1 MGRHVRWL
9 TPVVLAGSLF
19 AVWGGLGVS
28 AQTGKASHAAAPRSS
43 HATGPLAS
51 KVAPA
56 QPGPVSG
63 AKTLRVS
70 LISQNSDLVAVG
82 PGFVAVDSPITINC
96 PVASCTFEVDQN
108 LQASTAVANNRWAI
122 CTQLDGSFMAEPL
135 CPFLGK
141 LPSDGSYQAGTFVQT
156 ATHVATGVHT
166 VQTFIY
172 TDFGGNRSIYAMVYR
187 VYTP

>member
-1 MGRHVRWL
+1 MSDDASYEPLSQVDPPPVTGSPPSHVSLPGSPRRGTVQVRH
-9 TPVVLAGSLF
+9 TTA
-19 AVWGGLGVS
+19 
-28 AQTGKASHAAAPRSS
+28 
-43 HATGPLAS
+43 
-51 KVAPA
+51 
-56 QPGPVSG
+56 PVSG

-82 PGFVAVDSPITINC
+82 PGFVAVDSPITISC

-108 LQASTAVANNRWAI
+108 LQASTTVANNRWAI
-122 CTQLDGSFMAEPL
+122 CTQLDGSFMSEPS
-135 CPFLGK
+135 CPYLGK

-156 ATHVATGVHT
+156 ATHVPNGTHT